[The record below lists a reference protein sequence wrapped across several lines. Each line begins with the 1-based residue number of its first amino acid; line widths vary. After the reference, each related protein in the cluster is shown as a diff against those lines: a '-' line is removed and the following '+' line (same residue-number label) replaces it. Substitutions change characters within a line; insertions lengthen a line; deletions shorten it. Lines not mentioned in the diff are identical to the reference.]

1 MVKLTAKVTF
11 SFSKLKNQLIENI
24 KSTKESS
31 ARDLAEKLK
40 NYIKDGKVK
49 PVLTKTTKK
58 RRKKIGYNS
67 FYPNLK
73 GNQASNTK
81 PLYATGKLVES
92 IKGTSEGISFNHYG
106 KWHDDGI
113 KRPERPWLSKLPR
126 MRNKVSKK
134 SIDKFKKGIKSAF
147 SLKTPKTI
155 KESITK

>member
-58 RRKKIGYNS
+58 RRKKNRI
-67 FYPNLK
+67 
-73 GNQASNTK
+73 
-81 PLYATGKLVES
+81 
-92 IKGTSEGISFNHYG
+92 
-106 KWHDDGI
+106 
-113 KRPERPWLSKLPR
+113 
-126 MRNKVSKK
+126 
-134 SIDKFKKGIKSAF
+134 
-147 SLKTPKTI
+147 
-155 KESITK
+155 